1 MLEYVRI
8 KYSSFSSNSRRGL
21 AKQIGLGDY
30 NFGKD

>member
-8 KYSSFSSNSRRGL
+8 KYSSFSSNSRWGL